1 MELFIINAEDYKI
14 DGGACFGVVPKTI
27 WSKLYKS
34 DDNNLIPISI
44 RCLLIKTENKL
55 ILFDAGIGNKQEGKF
70 LEHQNIFSEPDI
82 LKKSFDR
89 CGFSF
94 DNVTDIIFTHLH
106 HDHIGGAVNYNSNKT
121 GFEMV
126 FKNADYW
133 CSTRQWK
140 WAMNSNKREI
150 ASYPMENLLPIKECG
165 KLRLIDEPTVFPGN
179 IELRFYNGHTDGQ
192 IIPFLKYKGKT
203 IVFMA
208 DFIPSMGNI
217 PLPYVPSFD
226 TRPLLSME
234 EKECFLNEAAD
245 NDYILLFQHDYFYEC
260 CTVARTEKGVR
271 VKDILKFVDI

>member
-44 RCLLIKTENKL
+44 RCLLVKTESKL
-55 ILFDAGIGNKQEGKF
+55 ILFDAGIGNKQGGKF

-89 CGFSF
+89 SGFSF
-94 DNVTDIIFTHLH
+94 EEVTDVVFTHLH
-106 HDHIGGAVNYNSNKT
+106 HDHVGGAVTRNTSET
-121 GFEMV
+121 GYEMV

-133 CSTRQWK
+133 CSKQQWD

-150 ASYPMENLLPIKECG
+150 ASYPMENLLPIKESGNLKFIECDG
-165 KLRLIDEPTVFPGN
+165 KFTTDIFLKLF
-179 IELRFYNGHTDGQ
+179 NGHTEGQ
-192 IIPFLKYKGKT
+192 IIPFINYKNKT

-208 DFIPSMGNI
+208 DFIPSVGNI
-217 PLPYVPSFD
+217 PLPYVASFD
-226 TRPLLSME
+226 TRPLISME
-234 EKECFLNEAAD
+234 EKELFLNEAVK
-245 NDYILLFQHDYFYEC
+245 NNYILLFQHDYSNEC
-260 CTVARTEKGVR
+260 CTVSHTEKGVR
-271 VKDILKFVDI
+271 VNEIMKFAEI